1 MLSNLIHM
9 HTHPPPPH
17 THTCSSEPATQTD
30 PNPVAQN
37 TLQAMTQDPK
47 DYEHPKRPK
56 HKFAGTSRKA
66 LSSGKI
72 PTDVV
77 LTNQWY
83 ANDLPDT
90 REEEEEDAEGCESML

>member
-1 MLSNLIHM
+1 M
-9 HTHPPPPH
+9 
-17 THTCSSEPATQTD
+17 CSSEPATPTG

-56 HKFAGTSRKA
+56 HKFAGISRKA

-72 PTDVV
+72 STDVV
-77 LTNQWY
+77 FTNQWY
-83 ANDLPDT
+83 TNDLPDT
-90 REEEEEDAEGCESML
+90 REEEEEDAEGCETML